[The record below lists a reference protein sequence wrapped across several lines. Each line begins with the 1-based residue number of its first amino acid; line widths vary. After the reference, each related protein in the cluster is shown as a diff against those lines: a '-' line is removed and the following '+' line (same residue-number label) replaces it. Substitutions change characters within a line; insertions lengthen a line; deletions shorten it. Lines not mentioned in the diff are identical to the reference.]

1 MDENCQPASQKVSAV
16 EDVRLARTW
25 ADILE
30 EREARRAGVSI
41 DDARPI
47 VARKTGVPEG
57 KLYSL
62 RRNRLKDIARHILLR
77 LGEGV
82 MRELQAELRHVEHD
96 LQILRQIGAD
106 PSGGEVLS
114 LLASRQKIREALGL
128 NPENEG

>member
-1 MDENCQPASQKVSAV
+1 VTPADDIA
-16 EDVRLARTW
+16 LARNW

-30 EREARRAGVSI
+30 EREARRSGVSL
-41 DDARPI
+41 DDARSA

-114 LLASRQKIREALGL
+114 LLASRAKIREALGL
-128 NPENEG
+128 DSESG

>member
-1 MDENCQPASQKVSAV
+1 VDKNCQSESRKVTPAQ
-16 EDVRLARTW
+16 DVALARDW

-30 EREARRAGVSI
+30 EKEARRAGVSI

-62 RRNRLKDIARHILLR
+62 RRNRLKDVARHILLR

-82 MRELQAELRHVEHD
+82 LRELQAELRHVEHD

-128 NPENEG
+128 DQE

>member
-1 MDENCQPASQKVSAV
+1 MGEKCHREGQKVSAV
-16 EDVRLARTW
+16 SDVNLARDW
-25 ADILE
+25 AEILE
-30 EREARRAGVSI
+30 AREARRAGVSI

-47 VARKTGVPEG
+47 VSRKTGVPEG

-82 MRELQAELRHVEHD
+82 LHELQAELRHVEHD

-114 LLASRQKIREALGL
+114 LLASRSKIREALGL
-128 NPENEG
+128 DPEQ

>member
-1 MDENCQPASQKVSAV
+1 MDEICQPESRKVSAAS
-16 EDVRLARTW
+16 DVNLAREW

-30 EREARRAGVSI
+30 AREARRSGVSL

-47 VARKTGVPEG
+47 VSRKTGIPEG

-106 PSGGEVLS
+106 PSGGEVHS

-128 NPENEG
+128 TEDG

>member
-1 MDENCQPASQKVSAV
+1 MDEICQREGQKVSAV
-16 EDVRLARTW
+16 SDLNLARDW
-25 ADILE
+25 AEILE
-30 EREARRAGVSI
+30 AREARRSGVSL

-47 VARKTGVPEG
+47 VARKTGIPEG

-82 MRELQAELRHVEHD
+82 LRELQAELRHVEHD

-128 NPENEG
+128 DRAEKE